1 MFNTDNEPISKSNM
15 KKLIKL
21 MLDAK
26 KAKEEYETFK
36 AEITKDLKDGKYVI
50 ENIGSVSKST
60 YPRYTLDK
68 EALQEAYPY
77 INFDDYLKESMTT
90 KVDVR
95 SLQC

>member
-36 AEITKDLKDGKYVI
+36 AEITKDLKYVI

-77 INFDDYLKESMTT
+77 INFDDYLKESLIT

>member
-50 ENIGSVSKST
+50 ENIGSVSV
-60 YPRYTLDK
+60 YPV
-68 EALQEAYPY
+68 
-77 INFDDYLKESMTT
+77 INPLSFVS
-90 KVDVR
+90 
-95 SLQC
+95 SLVLVGMVFPVQSRIPVPSW